1 LGKVALV
8 KKRIVL
14 LGALEPRC
22 SVLLWLSVGWPR
34 PPKAVIRPTPSAGL
48 RAEAVRTLHHPAF
61 KPSDYNFH
69 GGTGGDDLDTFAATA
84 GPDVF
89 CGFGGDDDIGYSVNL
104 DEGDIFFGGAGNDR
118 VTNTNNGTFLGE
130 AGNDRV
136 GLNVPGGTFNGG
148 EGNDSVTVNE
158 GTISNVEQVG

>member
-1 LGKVALV
+1 
-8 KKRIVL
+8 
-14 LGALEPRC
+14 
-22 SVLLWLSVGWPR
+22 
-34 PPKAVIRPTPSAGL
+34 
-48 RAEAVRTLHHPAF
+48 
-61 KPSDYNFH
+61 
-69 GGTGGDDLDTFAATA
+69 
-84 GPDVF
+84 
-89 CGFGGDDDIGYSVNL
+89 L